1 MMPGSRLHEV
11 FVAQDVSPRN
21 LQSVFIAFWAS
32 DKFGANEIITEEVSP
47 SDGALDLR
55 LGRLRLGDA
64 KEAAK
69 WKFAGRTTIEMN
81 WRLY

>member
-11 FVAQDVSPRN
+11 FVAQDVSPRS
-21 LQSVFIAFWAS
+21 LQSVVIAFWAG
-32 DKFGANEIITEEVSP
+32 DKLGTNEIITEEVSP

-55 LGRLRLGDA
+55 LSLLRLGDA

-69 WKFAGRTTIEMN
+69 RKFAVV
-81 WRLY
+81 LPLK